1 MGRNVSRARQIR
13 TAAVATVASAAAV
26 AGLVGVAGAIGQT
39 SHASTSA
46 SGYGYGYNGGGGYGY
61 GYGYSDTPPTSAG
74 PTSSTGSP
82 TPSSSTSA
90 SPSAS
95 PTASGNPA
103 AGIKITLTIS
113 RQFVT
118 LGTRVTLFGTVTRNG
133 VAVANAPVVITEKYS
148 DGKVV
153 PLGLFNTDSSGRY
166 SHIDRPLYIGN
177 ITAKVFGVGSNTV
190 PSRVILDYRRT
201 KTSTSGGLLS
211 VATSTHPGFYTGPNR
226 QERVQLLLTDSR
238 GHQKRV
244 LALINA
250 GKRQNAASEGQGI
263 NPINF
268 KNIDLGHGTF
278 YIVVKVLGT
287 PVNTGASTKVFK
299 VKL

>member
-13 TAAVATVASAAAV
+13 TAAVATVAAAAAV

-46 SGYGYGYNGGGGYGY
+46 T
-61 GYGYSDTPPTSAG
+61 GYGYSSPAPTN
-74 PTSSTGSP
+74 ST
-82 TPSSSTSA
+82 A
-90 SPSAS
+90 SPS

-118 LGTRVTLFGTVTRNG
+118 LGTRVTLFGNVTRNG
-133 VAVANAPVVITEKYS
+133 VAVANAPVVISEKYS

-153 PLGLFNTDSSGRY
+153 PLGLFNTDSSGKY

-201 KTSTSGGLLS
+201 TTSTSGGLLS

-268 KNIDLGHGTF
+268 KDIDLGHGTF